1 MSKNKINGKKISR
14 LSIYIHTPFCK
25 SKCNYCSFY
34 SIPLPEADN
43 IFGVLKHNDNICGNN
58 QELNY
63 SLNGNNPN
71 DYPDMLKSEMETM
84 SERFNLGGSF
94 INSIYF
100 GGGTPSIMPVIFF
113 QNALGF
119 LNKSFKISNDAE
131 ITVEINP
138 ESGNFEKLSAL
149 KSLGINRLSI
159 GAQSFNDD
167 ILKTAGRIHN
177 KKDIFNVINNAKKI
191 GFKNIS
197 LDLITG
203 LPGQTETIFYND
215 IRQTLDMEPG
225 HISAYMLSV
234 EKNTKFYKTC
244 NEKNEKNR
252 LTFISEENTAKYYE
266 ILCKLLVENGYIHYE
281 ISNFAK
287 NGHESRHNL
296 NYWKRGQYLGLGP
309 SASSFLKTEDGK
321 EIRKTNVPDF
331 DKYAG
336 NILQK
341 TGNEYEA
348 GLLEILTEKDKINE
362 EIFLSLRT
370 NSGLSAK
377 KLLKF
382 VKSSIVNSFIEG
394 GLMRNCNGN
403 ILLTVK
409 GMLLSSEIFAR
420 IMV

>member
-1 MSKNKINGKKISR
+1 
-14 LSIYIHTPFCK
+14 
-25 SKCNYCSFY
+25 
-34 SIPLPEADN
+34 
-43 IFGVLKHNDNICGNN
+43 
-58 QELNY
+58 
-63 SLNGNNPN
+63 
-71 DYPDMLKSEMETM
+71 
-84 SERFNLGGSF
+84 
-94 INSIYF
+94 
-100 GGGTPSIMPVIFF
+100 
-113 QNALGF
+113 
-119 LNKSFKISNDAE
+119 
-131 ITVEINP
+131 
-138 ESGNFEKLSAL
+138 
-149 KSLGINRLSI
+149 
-159 GAQSFNDD
+159 
-167 ILKTAGRIHN
+167 
-177 KKDIFNVINNAKKI
+177 
-191 GFKNIS
+191 
-197 LDLITG
+197 
-203 LPGQTETIFYND
+203 
-215 IRQTLDMEPG
+215 
-225 HISAYMLSV
+225 
-234 EKNTKFYKTC
+234 
-244 NEKNEKNR
+244 
-252 LTFISEENTAKYYE
+252 
-266 ILCKLLVENGYIHYE
+266 LVENGYIHYE

-370 NSGLSAK
+370 NSGISAK